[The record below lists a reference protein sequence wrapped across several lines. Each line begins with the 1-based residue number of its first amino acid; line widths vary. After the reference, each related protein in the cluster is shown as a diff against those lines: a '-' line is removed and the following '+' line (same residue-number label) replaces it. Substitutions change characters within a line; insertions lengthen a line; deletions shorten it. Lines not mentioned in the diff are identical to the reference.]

1 MLSIVKL
8 ARLTLEDTA
17 IEQKV
22 PDNPAQER
30 DSATGRYLK
39 KLEPTV
45 PLSPSISSISSLP
58 VTPRSQSPEPPIEPT
73 EPPIRA
79 TDMAPTTEEKL
90 FRGDYSAGE
99 KPHIWF
105 RRLEG
110 KFNEETKLATKLYRF
125 AKNLEPGRPAELW
138 YKGLSGDKK
147 LDWEDFYKTFTGRWP
162 LPTIVEPSREEL
174 LEKLSQMKLTND
186 DIGVMTERDGDRV
199 YTHVVWAEE
208 IRALVDVLD
217 DAKGHLIPQ
226 VRRDLPLSVRLTLP
240 SNLNSWN
247 TFLAAVTSLSMDRL
261 ADQRENTEVIR
272 DNILQTMG
280 TTGQRQYNT
289 NSMTTKLA
297 TPSSSFYPPARP
309 ISSYAPRAP
318 VTQTN
323 PSHPTVQT
331 PSAVRQ
337 TPIQPWTPRV
347 PATPTHQRFNQPMST
362 PSGAFLSNNSTLHP
376 SSIFA
381 NVKQQVP
388 QTPSSNHSQLTNQDL
403 ARKAIAASSTF
414 LNNPEG
420 HAAYLTALQAW
431 EAVYPPTREV
441 DFTTAPYPLSPGTAP
456 LGSRECY
463 TCGIYGHI
471 TKDHD
476 PAIPQINVR
485 EQRWRA
491 FVGRNLF
498 ARGRLDFTPVSQIN
512 VHEEETIFYDPA
524 IYNATQL
531 TFDEEQSNQGN
542 GEEAHE

>member
-1 MLSIVKL
+1 MLTVKL
-8 ARLTLEDTA
+8 ANLTVEDTE
-17 IEQKV
+17 IDEQKL
-22 PDNPAQER
+22 PEKPTQER
-30 DSATGRYLK
+30 DGTTGRYLK
-39 KLEPTV
+39 KSEPTV

-58 VTPRSQSPEPPIEPT
+58 VTPRSQSPPTEST
-73 EPPIRA
+73 EPP
-79 TDMAPTTEEKL
+79 TQPTTVMAPTTEEKL

-110 KFNEETKLATKLYRF
+110 KFDEDTKLATKLYRF

-138 YKGLSGDKK
+138 YRTLAADKK
-147 LDWEDFYKTFTGRWP
+147 LDWEDFYDTFTNRWP

-174 LEKLSQMKLTND
+174 LEKLSQMKLTNE

-226 VRRDLPLSVRLTLP
+226 VRRDLPLPVRLTLP

-272 DNILQTMG
+272 DNILQTMS
-280 TTGQRQYNT
+280 TGQRQYNT
-289 NSMTTKLA
+289 SSMTTKS
-297 TPSSSFYPPARP
+297 TIPTGSFYPPARP
-309 ISSYAPRAP
+309 ASSFAPRAP
-318 VTQTN
+318 VSQTNLSQPATQT
-323 PSHPTVQT
+323 PTV
-331 PSAVRQ
+331 VRQ
-337 TPIQPWTPRV
+337 TPTQPWRV

-362 PSGAFLSNNSTLHP
+362 PSGAFLANNTTLHP

-381 NVKQQVP
+381 NMKQVP
-388 QTPSSNHSQLTNQDL
+388 QTPSANHPQLTNQDL
-403 ARKAIAASSTF
+403 ARKAIAVSSVFPNTT
-414 LNNPEG
+414 EG
-420 HAAYLTALQAW
+420 HSAYQTALQVW

-441 DFTTAPYPLSPGTAP
+441 DFTTAPYPLAPGTAP

-471 TKDHD
+471 TKEHD

-491 FVGRNLF
+491 FIGRNLF

-512 VHEEETIFYDPA
+512 VHEEETVLYDPA
-524 IYNATQL
+524 IYNAAQL
-531 TFDEEQSNQGN
+531 TFEEVQNNQGN